1 MNDKLKIVVLSSFWE
16 PQMLGGAEKMVKEVV
31 ERLGQRHE
39 ITMVTGLFD
48 KTVPRHEARPA
59 FNIVRVGIGHKQID
73 KVLYPILAALKTKSI
88 KPQIAHAIMESYA
101 GAALVFLKYF
111 APRVKRILT
120 LQSGDLDD
128 SSKQAKWY
136 IRAPWK
142 LIHTSPD
149 IVTAISHFLAQRA
162 ERLGM
167 PKERILITPN
177 GVDLSNCPR
186 NLPKE
191 KNRVI
196 IVSRLSWEKA
206 HKYIL
211 RAWPEVIQAV
221 PEARFVIVGGGDER
235 GDIEKLI
242 KELNIGDSVEMTG
255 ELPNIEAIK
264 EIAKSEVFICPSLA
278 EGLGVVFIEA
288 QACGT
293 PPIGTR
299 VGGIP
304 DVIQDGE
311 NGLLIE
317 PKNSE
322 QIAEAIVKLLTDKE
336 LRESLAKKGL
346 ETSRK
351 FEWGAIM
358 DKIEEIYF
366 MIVGSG

>member
-1 MNDKLKIVVLSSFWE
+1 MADKLKIVILSAFWE
-16 PQMLGGAEKMVKEVV
+16 PQMVGGAEKMVKEVV
-31 ERLGQRHE
+31 ERLGRKHE

-48 KTVPRHEARPA
+48 GSVARQEEKPA
-59 FNIVRVGIGHKQID
+59 FKIIRVGIGHKQID
-73 KVLYPILAALKTKSI
+73 KVLYPVLAAWKVRQL

-101 GAALVFLKYF
+101 GAALVLVKYF
-111 APRVKRILT
+111 APKVKRILT

-136 IRAPWK
+136 IRYPWK

-149 IVTAISHFLAQRA
+149 IVTAISRFLAERA

-167 PKERILITPN
+167 PKERIMITPN
-177 GVDLSNCPR
+177 GVDLSHCP
-186 NLPKE
+186 NDLPKE
-191 KNRVI
+191 RNRVI

-211 RAWPEVIQAV
+211 EAWPIVRKDV
-221 PEARFVIVGGGDER
+221 PDSKLIIVGDGAEKES
-235 GDIEKLI
+235 IEKLI
-242 KELNIGDSVEMTG
+242 SELGIRDSVKMLG

-264 EIAKSEVFICPSLA
+264 EIAKSEVFVCPSLA

-288 QACGT
+288 QASRT

-317 PKNSE
+317 PKNSD
-322 QIAEAIVKLLTDKE
+322 QIAEAIIKLLTDKE
-336 LRESLAKKGL
+336 LRERLAKRGL
-346 ETSRK
+346 ETCRK
-351 FEWGAIM
+351 FEWSAIM
-358 DKIEEIYF
+358 EKIEGIYQS
-366 MIVGSG
+366 VNRGS